1 MAVAKITDFI
11 MELVRAANEF
21 ERLGDFEKRRL
32 LDRAYRMIQEGRNQ
46 IGMERDRSDSDAAI
60 DFLTMSRSLDKFT
73 PDEIKEALLD
83 AADMLRTIKIVLD
96 AKDEVLREGE

>member
-1 MAVAKITDFI
+1 MAKITAFV

-32 LDRAYRMIQEGRNQ
+32 LDRAYRIIEEGRSQ
-46 IGMERDRSDSDAAI
+46 IGMARDRTDSDAAI
-60 DFLTMSRSLDKFT
+60 DLLTMSRAPDSFT
-73 PDEIKEALLD
+73 QDEIKEALLD

-96 AKDEVLREGE
+96 AKEDVLTEGE